1 MRNRIE
7 FYTMIFSENQI
18 KYDEKDNYF
27 IVESN
32 YIDLSIEDIKTIL
45 EEVTI
50 TGTKGIT
57 NVTVNIDKDEYTVV
71 VTGINIVLCSRINI

>member
-1 MRNRIE
+1 
-7 FYTMIFSENQI
+7 MIFSENQI